1 MEAAIIAT
9 SATMSHSI
17 CLLKYEL
24 SPRYEYIVTSPT
36 SESTVAVIASV
47 TSNPEK
53 SVRKTRIV
61 QKYALLQ
68 WHLWNNIDN
77 RCAFFTERSTNR
89 PIDAVELDYT
99 RCSIVSVRAGSNI
112 GKKDSID
119 SAPKTDSEK
128 RDTRRPRG
136 PAPRPRRR
144 GRRPP

>member
-77 RCAFFTERSTNR
+77 RCTFFTERRTNR
-89 PIDAVELDYT
+89 PIDAVELGRV
-99 RCSIVSVRAGSNI
+99 RCSIVSVCAGSDT
-112 GKKDSID
+112 GKKDIIHP
-119 SAPKTDSEK
+119 APKTDSEK
-128 RDTRRPRG
+128 RDTRRARRRPRP
-136 PAPRPRRR
+136 PAP
-144 GRRPP
+144 